1 MTYSQAAYNP
11 EMDPALRQLTKNLAR
26 LATNDDISGDWPE
39 ASIQHLTDAGAWAW
53 IIPERFGGIQLDPV
67 SMVRGYEAVGAGSLA
82 CLLIL
87 SQRDGACEFIASCE
101 REDIKGHWLPLLC
114 RHKVMTSIGISQL
127 TTSQRRGAILRAKKD
142 GKGYLL
148 NGMMPWVTA
157 AEKCAF
163 VVTGAVTEDGQQ
175 VLAMVPTNLEGVQID
190 PAMQL
195 MALEASRTSEVHLKN
210 VRIGEEHVL
219 RGPTENALLRNM
231 PVKSLVVSSAGLGLA
246 GALVHK
252 IQRHARKASDA
263 MLPLADDVLARYTA
277 IRERIY
283 IAAQQLRQDADI
295 PKTDIRVAVNELLMR
310 LAITCMTFAKGSG
323 FIRQRDAQRLVREA
337 MFFLVWSATDEVR
350 VKTLS
355 RFLDATLPDSKSLK
369 A

>member
-1 MTYSQAAYNP
+1 MD
-11 EMDPALRQLTKNLAR
+11 DPALRQLTKNLSR
-26 LATNDDISGDWPE
+26 LATHYDINGEWPAE
-39 ASIQHLTDAGAWAW
+39 SIRHLTEAGAWAW

-87 SQRDGACEFIASCE
+87 SQRDGACEFIASCD
-101 REDIKGHWLPLLC
+101 REDLKGHWLPQLC

-127 TTSQRRGAILRAKKD
+127 TTSQRRGAILRAKSD
-142 GKGYLL
+142 GKGFVL
-148 NGMMPWVTA
+148 NGMMPWVTG
-157 AEKCAF
+157 AEQCDF
-163 VVTGAVTEDGQQ
+163 IVTGAVTEDQQQ
-175 VLAMVPTNLEGVQID
+175 VLAMVPTDLDGMQID

-195 MALEASRTSEVHLKN
+195 MALESSRTSEVHLKS
-210 VRIGEEHVL
+210 VRIGPEHVL
-219 RGPTENALLRNM
+219 RGPTENALRRNM

-246 GALVHK
+246 GALVNK
-252 IQRHARKASDA
+252 IQRHSRKASDE
-263 MLPLADDVLARYTA
+263 LLRLADEALARYTA

-283 IAAQQLRQDADI
+283 KAAQQLKQDADI
-295 PKTDIRVAVNELLMR
+295 PKTEIRVAVNELLMR

-350 VKTLS
+350 SKTLS
-355 RFLDATLPDSKSLK
+355 RFLDATLPDSKSLQ